1 MNTGSRSS
9 RIANRAIWGR
19 RHGHEVEPAGGAGDQ
34 PLRAELLSLEQLKE
48 HARALAAKHAVDEK
62 PGPDL
67 LLPQLSENESVLL
80 NAYRLVTDEGEG
92 ELRVTPAT
100 EWLRDN
106 FYLIE
111 EQVRAA
117 RGHLPKG
124 YSQELP
130 RLLSG
135 PSAGYP
141 VVYDIALELV
151 SHGDGRVDAGSLSA
165 FVHAYQTIK
174 PLKLG
179 ELWAIPIML
188 RLALINNLRRV
199 AARISADR
207 LGRSQANHWADR
219 MIEVAEKEPTSL
231 ILTLADMA
239 RSDPQ
244 MSSAFVTELARRLQ
258 GQGPAQA
265 MPLTWLEQRLTEM
278 SLTIERLTQ
287 LEGQQQA
294 ENQVSISN
302 SIGSLRFLDA
312 TDWREFVET
321 MSVVEDTLRDDP
333 AGIYGQMDFATRDRY
348 RHVVERTA
356 RRGGLSER
364 EVAQKAVDLAAA
376 AQTQAGAQDRTAHV
390 GYYLIDRGVPLFERA
405 AQVRLSPFE
414 RLRRA
419 AGRMPLLFYLGSIW
433 LIAATVTLGVMV
445 RAVAFGAGGW
455 GLLPLGA
462 LVLLCASSLGVA
474 AVDWL
479 ATLLVRPDTLPRLD
493 FSQGIP
499 SDRRTLVVVP
509 TLLTDPEGVE
519 GLLEALEVRF
529 LANHDSSLHFGLL
542 TDFRD
547 APAEVMPE
555 DEELLR
561 LAREGIEALN
571 RKYQDNRDDAFFLLH
586 RPRRW
591 NPQER
596 VWMGYERKRGKLGD
610 LNALLRGAEDGR
622 FSLIV
627 GERSVLSTVKYVIT
641 LDTDTQLPRDAARLL
656 VGMLSHPLNRPRY
669 DEAKGRICEGYG
681 ILQPRLSATMTNVS
695 RSWFSRLFGSEPGI
709 DPYTRAVS
717 DVYQDVFREGSFIG
731 KGIYDVDAFERAL
744 GGRFPEN
751 LILSHDLLEGC
762 YARAALVTD
771 IQLHESYPTRFSA
784 DMSRRHRWIRGDWQ
798 IARWLLPRAPD
809 ASGRPVRNPIS
820 ALSRWKILDNLRR
833 SLVPG
838 ALVLLL
844 LLGWTIL
851 SPAWFW
857 TCVVAGII
865 LLSPLLTS
873 LVEIARKPADLPP
886 RLHLRTAAAS
896 AARRMAQS
904 ALGLALLLYEAA
916 FSLDAVLK
924 TWWRMLVTRRGLLEW
939 TTSSDARWSDSKRLA
954 EFFRMMWVAPAVA
967 LAATVY
973 LSLERPMALL
983 PAGPL
988 LAAWIASPAVAWW
1001 VSRPVVR
1008 REPSLSSVQTAFL
1021 RKLARKTWRFFETF
1035 VGPEDNWLP
1044 PDSYQE
1050 APVEVIAHRTSPTN
1064 MGISLLANLAAYDFG
1079 YISARRLI
1087 ERTTRALQTMKGME
1101 RIHGHFYNWYDTIT
1115 LRPLAPLYVSTVD
1128 SGNLAS
1134 HLLTLRPGVHEL
1146 ADSPVLPPQAFGGLR
1161 DTLSLLA
1168 DAAQTARSPDTP
1180 GRNGGGLAGTLDEID
1195 RLLEALADP
1204 PTGLRASRSLLD
1216 RLTTAAGRIADGL
1229 GPEPDA
1235 EMEWWAFSFKEQ
1247 CDDGIGDLDHLA
1259 PWAALPPPPD
1269 ALVESDGAGEAA
1281 ASDSLRE
1288 AIRRLDEGPTLRETA
1303 DLGETLVPALDE
1315 ALGAL
1320 TADHTRP
1327 AHEWLA
1333 RLHRA
1338 VSEASGRAADRLEAI
1353 ERLGQL
1359 CYELADMDY
1368 DFLTDQSRHLLVI
1381 GYNIAERR
1389 RDPSYYDLLAS
1400 ESRLASFV
1408 AIAQHYLSQEYWFAL
1423 GRLVTTSGAD
1433 PALLSWGGSMF
1444 EYLMPLIVMP
1454 TYEDTVLDRTYKA
1467 VVRRQIEYGAQ
1478 RGVPW
1483 GISESAYNTTD
1494 AHLNY
1499 QYRAFGVPRL
1509 GFKRGLAED
1518 LVVAPYATAMA
1529 LMVAP
1534 KEACENLERLAE
1546 LGAEGRYGLY
1556 EAIDYTSSRLPRGE
1570 AFALVRSFM
1579 PHHEGMSFLSLAYA
1593 LLGRPMQ
1600 RRFLSEP
1607 IFRATEGLL
1616 QERVPKVAPFYPHAA
1631 ETSGLQQRAGEYQAL
1646 LRIFSNPNS
1655 GSPEV
1660 HLLSNG
1666 SYSIMVTNAGG
1677 GYSRWRDLAVTRW
1690 QEDATRDCY
1699 GTFCYLR
1706 DLTTGEVWSAAYQP
1720 MLKQPKTYDAIF
1732 SQARAEYRRRDGEID
1747 THTEIAVSP
1756 QDDVEIRRIRIT
1768 NRSRT
1773 RRTIEVTSYAEVVM
1787 APPPADATHPA
1798 LSNLFVQTEIVP
1810 SHDAILCSRRPRSP
1824 SESTPWMV
1832 HLMDAG
1838 ATTSIGEAS
1847 FETNRLRFI
1856 GRGRSLA
1863 DPKAMADDAC
1873 LSDSQGPVLDPIV
1886 SVRRKVTVGPDEM
1899 VWVNVVT
1906 GVGETREAAMALAS
1920 KYHDRRLANRVF
1932 DLATT
1937 HRQVVLRQLDAT
1949 ESDAQLYGRLASS
1962 IVYANAGRRA
1972 PANVLARNRR
1982 AQSGLWSFGISGD
1995 LPVVLLRIGDRS
2007 KIELVRQLVQAH
2019 AYWRLTGLVVD
2030 LVIWNEEPSGY
2041 RQELHEEILGLVA
2054 AGTESHVIDRPGG
2067 IFVRHADQ
2075 MSEED
2080 KILQQTVAR
2089 VVIIDSAGTLA
2100 EQIERRRRVERA
2112 VPVLTPAED
2121 VVPEPERAVEVPSRD
2136 LVLSNGLGGFTLDGR
2151 EYVVTLRPGETTPA
2165 PWANVLANPQ
2175 FGAVITESGGTYT
2188 WGENAH
2194 EQRLTPWY
2202 NDPVTDASGEA
2213 FYIRDE
2219 ETGHYW
2225 SPTPLPA
2232 RGATVYTCRHG
2243 FGYTVF
2249 EHAEAGVI
2257 SELAE
2262 YVALDASVKLMAL
2275 TLRNESGHARRL
2287 SATGYVEWVLGEQR
2301 AKSLLHVVTEIDPNS
2316 GAVFARNPYNGDFPG
2331 RVAFFNVDEAT
2342 RTVTCDRTE
2351 FLGRNGLP
2359 GQPATMTRA
2368 RLSGRV
2374 GAGLDPCAA
2383 LQVQVDLADGE
2394 EREIVFVLGVGRD
2407 EEEARDLVRR
2417 FRGPG
2422 PAHAALEAV
2431 EGHWERI
2438 LGAVRVETPEP
2449 TVNILANGWLLY
2461 QAIACRLW
2469 ARTGFYQS
2477 GGAFGFR
2484 DQLQDV
2490 MALLHAQPL
2499 LIREHLLRCAARQ
2512 FREGDVQHWWHP
2524 PTGRGVRTR
2533 CSDDLLWLPLATAR
2547 YVLATGD
2554 TGVLDERVAYIEGRP
2569 LNPDEDSYY
2578 DLPARSEEAGTLYEH
2593 CVRAIE
2599 RGTRLGR
2606 HGLPLIGSGDWNDS
2620 MNLVGQGGEGESVW
2634 LAFFLHHVLAQ
2645 FAEVARLHGDAA
2657 LAERS
2662 ESEAAAL
2669 RHAAEMHAWDGDWY
2683 RRAYF
2688 DSGEPLGS
2696 ASSPECRIDSIPQSW
2711 SVISGAG
2718 DLHRARIAM
2727 ESVDRLLVRRD
2738 QTLIQLLDP
2747 PFDKSDLNPG
2757 YIKGYPPGVRENGG
2771 QYTHAAIW
2779 AVMAFAA
2786 LGDSRRAWELL
2797 SLISPLNHAS
2807 SPEKAA
2813 TYRVEPYIVA
2823 ADVYALPPHTGAGGW
2838 TWYTGAAGWMYRLIV
2853 ESLLGLRL
2861 DVDRLSF
2868 TPCAPPEWQSFTLS
2882 YRYRETTY
2890 AITVRRASA
2899 GDGVRLVVDGIE
2911 QSEGS
2916 IRLVDDRQ
2924 PHTVEVE
2931 IGRADDS
2938 SPATAEPPPASSLPP
2953 R

>member
-1 MNTGSRSS
+1 LNTGSRSFRS
-9 RIANRAIWGR
+9 AIRAIWGR
-19 RHGHEVEPAGGAGDQ
+19 RHGRGVEPAWGGDDQ

-48 HARALAAKHAVDEK
+48 HAKALAAKHVVDEK
-62 PGPDL
+62 RGPDL
-67 LLPQLSENESVLL
+67 LLPQLSENECVLL
-80 NAYRLVTDEGEG
+80 NAYRLITDEGEG
-92 ELRVTPAT
+92 ELRVTPAV
-100 EWLRDN
+100 EWLGDN

-111 EQVRAA
+111 EQIRAA
-117 RGHLPKG
+117 RAHLPKG
-124 YSQELP
+124 YSRELP

-199 AARISADR
+199 AARIAASR
-207 LGRSQANHWADR
+207 LACSQANHWADR
-219 MIEVAEKEPTSL
+219 MIEAAEKAPASL
-231 ILTLADMA
+231 ILTLGDMA
-239 RSDPQ
+239 RSAPQ
-244 MSSAFVTELARRLQ
+244 MSSAFVAELARRLQ

-278 SLTIERLTQ
+278 SLTIERLIQ

-294 ENQVSISN
+294 EDQVSISN
-302 SIGSLRFLDA
+302 SIGSLRVLDA

-321 MSVVEDTLRDDP
+321 TSVVEATLRNDP
-333 AGIYGQMDFATRDRY
+333 AGVYSQMDFATRDRY

-356 RRGGLSER
+356 RRGGLPEQ
-364 EVAQKAVDLAAA
+364 EVAQKAIDLGAA
-376 AQTQAGAQDRTAHV
+376 AQMQAGAQDRTAHV

-405 AQVRLSPFE
+405 AQVRVSPFE
-414 RLRRA
+414 QLRRA
-419 AGRMPLLFYLGSIW
+419 AGRMPLLLYVGSIW
-433 LIAATVTLGVMV
+433 LIAAAVTLGVLLQ
-445 RAVAFGAGGW
+445 AVAFGAGGW

-474 AVDWL
+474 VVNWL
-479 ATLLVRPDTLPRLD
+479 ATLLVKPDTLPRLD
-493 FSQGIP
+493 FSRGIP
-499 SDRRTLVVVP
+499 SDLRTLVVVP
-509 TLLTDPEGVE
+509 TLFTDPEGIE
-519 GLLEALEVRF
+519 DLLEALEIRF
-529 LANHDSSLHFGLL
+529 LANHDPNLHFGLL

-555 DEELLR
+555 DQELLR

-571 RKYQDNRDDAFFLLH
+571 RKYQDSRDDAFFLLH

-596 VWMGYERKRGKLGD
+596 VWMGYERKRGKLSD

-627 GERSVLSTVKYVIT
+627 GERSVLPTVKYVIT

-656 VGMLSHPLNRPRY
+656 VGTLSHPLNRPRY

-695 RSWFSRLFGSEPGI
+695 RSWFGRLFGGEPGI

-717 DVYQDVFREGSFIG
+717 DVYQDVFREGSFTG
-731 KGIYDVDAFERAL
+731 KGIFDVDAFERAL
-744 GGRFPEN
+744 GGRFPDN

-784 DMSRRHRWIRGDWQ
+784 DVSRRHRWTRGDWQ

-896 AARRMAQS
+896 AARGMAQS
-904 ALGLALLLYEAA
+904 ALGLALLLYEAV

-924 TWWRMLVTRRGLLEW
+924 TWWRMLVTRRRLLEW

-1044 PDSYQE
+1044 PDRYRE
-1050 APVEVIAHRTSPTN
+1050 VPVEMIAHRTSPTN
-1064 MGISLLANLAAYDFG
+1064 MGLCLLANLAAYDFG

-1087 ERTTRALQTMKGME
+1087 ERTTRALQTMEGLA
-1101 RIHGHFYNWYDTIT
+1101 RIRGHFYNWYDTIT

-1128 SGNLAS
+1128 SGNLAG
-1134 HLLTLRPGVHEL
+1134 HLLTLRPGLHEL

-1161 DTLSLLA
+1161 DTLGILA
-1168 DAAQTARSPDTP
+1168 DAAQAARSPDTP
-1180 GRNGGGLAGTLDEID
+1180 GRSGGGLAEMVDEIA
-1195 RLLEALADP
+1195 RLLDALASP

-1235 EMEWWAFSFKEQ
+1235 EMEWWALSFEKQ
-1247 CDDGIGDLDHLA
+1247 CHDVLGDLDYLS
-1259 PWAALPPPPD
+1259 PWAALLPPPD
-1269 ALVESDGAGEAA
+1269 ARVESDGPGEAA

-1288 AIRRLDEGPTLRETA
+1288 AIRQLDEGPTLRETA
-1303 DLGETLVPALDE
+1303 DFGETLIPALDD
-1315 ALGAL
+1315 ALAAL
-1320 TADHTRP
+1320 TADRTRP
-1327 AHEWLA
+1327 AREWLA
-1333 RLHRA
+1333 RFRRA
-1338 VSEASGRAADRLEAI
+1338 VSEASGRAADWLEAI
-1353 ERLGQL
+1353 ERLGQI
-1359 CYELADMDY
+1359 CYKLADMDH
-1368 DFLTDQSRHLLVI
+1368 DFLTDQSRNLLVI
-1381 GYNIAERR
+1381 GYKVSEQR
-1389 RDPSYYDLLAS
+1389 RDSTCYDLLAS
-1400 ESRLASFV
+1400 EARLASFV
-1408 AIAQHYLSQEYWFAL
+1408 AIAQRHLSQEHWFAL

-1433 PALLSWGGSMF
+1433 PVLISWGGSMF

-1454 TYEDTVLDRTYKA
+1454 TYDETVLDRTYKA

-1483 GISESAYNTTD
+1483 GMSESGYNTTD
-1494 AHLNY
+1494 ADLNY
-1499 QYRAFGVPRL
+1499 QYRAFGVPGL

-1534 KEACENLERLAE
+1534 KEACANLERLVD

-1556 EAIDYTSSRLPRGE
+1556 EAIDYTPSRLPHGE
-1570 AFALVRSFM
+1570 AFALVRLFM
-1579 PHHEGMSFLSLAYA
+1579 PHHEGMTFLSLAYA

-1600 RRFLSEP
+1600 RRFLSERL
-1607 IFRATEGLL
+1607 FQATEALL
-1616 QERVPKVAPFYPHAA
+1616 QERVPKVAPFYPNAA

-1646 LRIFSNPNS
+1646 LRVFSNPNS
-1655 GSPEV
+1655 ASPEV

-1666 SYSIMVTNAGG
+1666 SYNIMVTNAGG

-1706 DLTTGEVWSAAYQP
+1706 DLTSDEVWSTAYQP
-1720 MLKQPKTYDAIF
+1720 TLKQPKTYDAIF

-1747 THTEIAVSP
+1747 THTEIVVSP
-1756 QDDVEIRRIRIT
+1756 EDDVEIRRIRIT
-1768 NRSRT
+1768 NRSGT

-1798 LSNLFVQTEIVP
+1798 FSNLFVQTEIVP
-1810 SHDAILCSRRPRSP
+1810 SHHAILCSRRPRSP
-1824 SESTPWMV
+1824 SEPTPWMV

-1847 FETNRLRFI
+1847 FETDRSRFI

-1863 DPKAMADDAC
+1863 DPKAMADDAG

-1886 SVRRKVTVGPDEM
+1886 SVRRQVTVGPDETI
-1899 VWVNVVT
+1899 WVNVVT

-1937 HRQVVLRQLDAT
+1937 HRQVVLRQLNAT

-1982 AQSGLWSFGISGD
+1982 AQSGLWGFGISGD
-1995 LPVVLLRIGDRS
+1995 LPIVLLRIGDRS

-2019 AYWRLTGLVVD
+2019 AYWRLTGLAVD

-2041 RQELHEEILGLVA
+2041 RQELHEEIMGLVA

-2080 KILQQTVAR
+2080 RILQQTVAR

-2100 EQIERRRRVERA
+2100 EQIERRRVEQA
-2112 VPVLTPAED
+2112 VPALTPAED
-2121 VVPEPERAVEVPSRD
+2121 VVPERERAVELPRRD

-2175 FGAVITESGGTYT
+2175 FGAVITESGGGYT
-2188 WGENAH
+2188 WGEDAH
-2194 EQRLTPWY
+2194 ELRLTPWY
-2202 NDPVTDASGEA
+2202 SDPVTDASGEA

-2219 ETGHYW
+2219 ETGRYW
-2225 SPTPLPA
+2225 SPTPLPS
-2232 RGATVYTCRHG
+2232 RGATTYTCRHG

-2275 TLRNESGHARRL
+2275 TLRNESGRPRRL

-2301 AKSLLHVVTEIDPNS
+2301 AKSLLHVVTEIDPKS
-2316 GAVFARNPYNGDFPG
+2316 GAVFARNPYNGDLPG
-2331 RVAFFNVDEAT
+2331 RVAFLDVDEAI
-2342 RTVTCDRTE
+2342 RTVTCDRSE

-2359 GQPATMTRA
+2359 GQPAAMTRA

-2422 PAHAALEAV
+2422 PAHATLDAV
-2431 EGHWERI
+2431 KGHWERL
-2438 LGAVRVETPEP
+2438 LGAVRIETPEP
-2449 TVNILANGWLLY
+2449 AVNILANGWLLY

-2547 YVLATGD
+2547 YVLGTGD
-2554 TGVLDERVAYIEGRP
+2554 TGVLDEHVAYIEGRP
-2569 LNPDEDSYY
+2569 LNPGEDSYY
-2578 DLPARSEEAGTLYEH
+2578 DLPAWSEEAGTLYEH

-2606 HGLPLIGSGDWNDS
+2606 HGLPLIGSGDWNDA
-2620 MNLVGQGGEGESVW
+2620 MNMVGLGGEGESVW
-2634 LAFFLHHVLAQ
+2634 LAFFLHHVLTQ

-2662 ESEAAAL
+2662 ELEAAAL

-2696 ASSPECRIDSIPQSW
+2696 ADSPECRIDSIPQSW

-2718 DLHRARIAM
+2718 DPRRSRIAM
-2727 ESVDRLLVRRD
+2727 ESVDRLLVRRE
-2738 QTLIQLLDP
+2738 QALIQLLDP
-2747 PFDKSDLNPG
+2747 PFDRSDLNPG

-2786 LGDSRRAWELL
+2786 LGDGRRAWELL
-2797 SLISPLNHAS
+2797 SLISPLNHTS
-2807 SPEKAA
+2807 SAEKAA
-2813 TYRVEPYIVA
+2813 TYRVEPYVVA

-2861 DVDRLSF
+2861 EVDRLSF
-2868 TPCAPPEWQSFTLS
+2868 TPCLPPDWQSFTLS

-2890 AITVRRASA
+2890 AITVRRAGA
-2899 GDGVRLVVDGIE
+2899 GDGVRIVVDGVE
-2911 QSEGS
+2911 QDEGS
-2916 IRLVDDRQ
+2916 IRLVDDRE
-2924 PHTVEVE
+2924 PHTAEVE
-2931 IGRADDS
+2931 IGWADEN
-2938 SPATAEPPPASSLPP
+2938 SPAIAEPPPPSNLPP

>member
-1 MNTGSRSS
+1 LNTGKRSFRS
-9 RIANRAIWGR
+9 AIRAIWDRR
-19 RHGHEVEPAGGAGDQ
+19 RHGVESAGGDDEQ
-34 PLRAELLSLEQLKE
+34 PLRDELLSLEQLRE
-48 HARALAAKHAVDEK
+48 HAKELAVRHVVAEK

-67 LLPQLSENESVLL
+67 LLPQLSENECVLL
-80 NAYRLVTDEGEG
+80 NAYHLITDEGEG
-92 ELRVTPAT
+92 ELRVTPAA

-111 EQVRAA
+111 EQIRAA

-130 RLLSG
+130 QLHSG
-135 PSAGYP
+135 RWAGHP
-141 VVYDIALELV
+141 VVYAIALELV

-165 FVHAYQTIK
+165 FVHAYQTVK

-199 AARISADR
+199 AARIAADR
-207 LGRSQANHWADR
+207 LAHSQANHWADR

-239 RSDPQ
+239 RSRPQ
-244 MSSAFVTELARRLQ
+244 MSSAFVAELARRLQ

-278 SLTIERLTQ
+278 SLTIERLIQ

-294 ENQVSISN
+294 EGQVSISN

-321 MSVVEDTLRDDP
+321 MSVVEDTFRDDP
-333 AGIYGQMDFATRDRY
+333 AGIYSQMDFATRDRY

-376 AQTQAGAQDRTAHV
+376 AQTEAGAQDRTAHV

-405 AQVRLSPFE
+405 AQVRPSPFE

-419 AGRMPLLFYLGSIW
+419 AGRIPLLLYLGSIW
-433 LIAATVTLGVMV
+433 LIAATVTLGVLV
-445 RAVAFGAGGW
+445 QAVASGAGGW

-474 AVDWL
+474 VVNWL
-479 ATLLVRPDTLPRLD
+479 ATLLVKPDTLPRLD
-493 FSQGIP
+493 FSRGIP
-499 SDRRTLVVVP
+499 DDLRTLVVVP
-509 TLLTDPEGVE
+509 TLLTDPEGIE
-519 GLLEALEVRF
+519 DLLEALEVRF
-529 LANHDSSLHFGLL
+529 LANHDSNLHFGLL

-547 APAEVMPE
+547 APAQAMPE
-555 DEELLR
+555 DEDLLR
-561 LAREGIEALN
+561 LAREGIETLN
-571 RKYQDNRDDAFFLLH
+571 HKYQEDRDDAFFLFH

-596 VWMGYERKRGKLGD
+596 VWMGYERKRGKLSD

-627 GERSVLSTVKYVIT
+627 GERSALPTVKYVIT

-656 VGMLSHPLNRPRY
+656 VGTLSHPLNRPRY
-669 DEAKGRICEGYG
+669 DEAKGHICEGYG
-681 ILQPRLSATMTNVS
+681 ILQPRLSATMANVS
-695 RSWFSRLFGSEPGI
+695 RSWFGRLFGSEPGI

-717 DVYQDVFREGSFIG
+717 DVYQDVFREGSFTG
-731 KGIYDVDAFERAL
+731 KGIFDVDAFERAL

-771 IQLHESYPTRFSA
+771 VQLHEGYPTRFSA
-784 DMSRRHRWIRGDWQ
+784 DVSRRHRWIRGDWQ

-809 ASGRPVRNPIS
+809 ASGRPARNPIS
-820 ALSRWKILDNLRR
+820 ALSRWKIFDNLRR

-851 SPAWFW
+851 NPAWFW
-857 TCVVAGII
+857 TCVVAGI
-865 LLSPLLTS
+865 LLFSPLLTS
-873 LVEIARKPADLPP
+873 LVEIAVKPADLPF

-896 AARRMAQS
+896 GARRMAQS
-904 ALGLALLLYEAA
+904 AFGLALLLYEAA
-916 FSLDAVLK
+916 FSLDAVLR
-924 TWWRMLVTRRGLLEW
+924 TWWRMLITRRQLLEW
-939 TTSSDARWSDSKRLA
+939 RTSSEARRSASTRLA
-954 EFFRMMWVAPAVA
+954 EFFRMMWVAPTVA
-967 LAATVY
+967 LATTVY
-973 LSLERPMALL
+973 LSLERPTALL

-1008 REPSLSSVQTAFL
+1008 REPSLSPVQTAFL

-1050 APVEVIAHRTSPTN
+1050 APVEVTAHRTSPTN
-1064 MGISLLANLAAYDFG
+1064 MGFSLLANLAAYDFG
-1079 YISARRLI
+1079 YISANRLI
-1087 ERTTRALQTMKGME
+1087 ERTTRALQTMEGME
-1101 RIHGHFYNWYDTIT
+1101 RIRGHFYNWYDTMT
-1115 LRPLAPLYVSTVD
+1115 LRPLVPLYVSTVD
-1128 SGNLAS
+1128 SGNLAG
-1134 HLLTLRPGVHEL
+1134 HLLTLRPGLHEL
-1146 ADSPVLPPQAFGGLR
+1146 ADSPALPPQAFDGLR
-1161 DTLSLLA
+1161 DTLGLLA
-1168 DAAQTARSPDTP
+1168 DAAQATRSPDTP
-1180 GRNGGGLAGTLDEID
+1180 SRNGGLAGMLDEID
-1195 RLLEALADP
+1195 RLLDALASP
-1204 PTGLRASRSLLD
+1204 PAGLRACRSFLD
-1216 RLTTAAGRIADGL
+1216 QVTTAAGRIADGL
-1229 GPEPDA
+1229 GFEPDA
-1235 EMEWWAFSFKEQ
+1235 EMEWWALHFKKQ
-1247 CDDGIGDLDHLA
+1247 CDDALGDLDDLA
-1259 PWAALPPPPD
+1259 PWAALPPLPD
-1269 ALVESDGAGEAA
+1269 VLVGSDGAGEAA
-1281 ASDSLRE
+1281 VSGSLRD

-1303 DLGETLVPALDE
+1303 DFGETLVPALDG
-1315 ALGAL
+1315 ALDGALDAL
-1320 TADHTRP
+1320 TADRTRP
-1327 AHEWLA
+1327 VREWLA
-1333 RLHRA
+1333 GLRRA
-1338 VSEASGRAADRLEAI
+1338 VSEASGRAADRLETI
-1353 ERLGQL
+1353 ERLGQI
-1359 CYELADMDY
+1359 CHKLADMDY
-1368 DFLTDQSRHLLVI
+1368 DFLMDQSRNLLAI
-1381 GYNIAERR
+1381 GYNVAERR

-1400 ESRLASFV
+1400 EARLASFV
-1408 AIAQHYLSQEYWFAL
+1408 AIAQRHLPQEHWFAL
-1423 GRLVTTSGAD
+1423 GRLVTTSGSD

-1454 TYEDTVLDRTYKA
+1454 TYDETVLDRTYKA

-1483 GISESAYNTTD
+1483 GISESGYNTTD
-1494 AHLNY
+1494 SHLNY
-1499 QYRAFGVPRL
+1499 QYRAFGVPGL
-1509 GFKRGLAED
+1509 GFRRGLAED

-1529 LMVAP
+1529 LMVARN
-1534 KEACENLERLAE
+1534 EACANLERLVH
-1546 LGAEGRYGLY
+1546 LGAAGRYGLY
-1556 EAIDYTSSRLPRGE
+1556 EAIDYTPSRLPHSGE
-1570 AFALVRSFM
+1570 ALALVRSFM

-1593 LLGRPMQ
+1593 LLGQPMQ

-1607 IFRATEGLL
+1607 LFQATEMLL
-1616 QERVPKVAPFYPHAA
+1616 QERVPKVAPFYPNAA
-1631 ETSGLQQRAGEYQAL
+1631 ETAGLQQRTSEYQAL
-1646 LRIFSNPNS
+1646 LRVFSNPNS
-1655 GSPEV
+1655 ASPEV

-1666 SYSIMVTNAGG
+1666 SYNVMVTNAGG

-1706 DLTTGEVWSAAYQP
+1706 DLTSGEVWSTAYQP
-1720 MLKQPKTYDAIF
+1720 TLKQPMSYDAIF
-1732 SQARAEYRRRDGEID
+1732 SQARAEYRRHDGEID
-1747 THTEIAVSP
+1747 THTEITVSP
-1756 QDDVEIRRIRIT
+1756 EDDVEIRRIRIT
-1768 NRSRT
+1768 NRSRA
-1773 RRTIEVTSYAEVVM
+1773 RRTMEVTSYAEVVM

-1798 LSNLFVQTEIVP
+1798 FSNLFVQTEIVP

-1824 SESTPWMV
+1824 SEPTPWMV
-1832 HLMDAG
+1832 HLMDVG
-1838 ATTSIGEAS
+1838 ALTSIGEAS
-1847 FETNRLRFI
+1847 FETDRLRFI

-1863 DPKAMADDAC
+1863 DPEAMANAGR
-1873 LSDSQGPVLDPIV
+1873 LSGSQGPVLDPIV
-1886 SVRRKVTVGPDEM
+1886 SVRRQVTVGPDET

-1906 GVGETREAAMALAS
+1906 GVGETREAAMALAG

-1932 DLATT
+1932 DLAMT
-1937 HRQVVLRQLDAT
+1937 HRQVVLRQLNAT

-1962 IVYANAGRRA
+1962 IVYANPSRRA
-1972 PANVLARNRR
+1972 SVNVLVRNRR
-1982 AQSGLWSFGISGD
+1982 AQSGLWGFGISGD
-1995 LPVVLLRIGDRS
+1995 LPILLLRIGDRT
-2007 KIELVRQLVQAH
+2007 KIELARQLVQAH
-2019 AYWRLTGLVVD
+2019 AYWRLTGLAVD

-2041 RQELHEEILGLVA
+2041 RQELQDEIMGLVA
-2054 AGTESHVIDRPGG
+2054 AGTEAHVIDRPGG
-2067 IFVRHADQ
+2067 VFVRHADQ

-2080 KILQQTVAR
+2080 RILQQTVAR

-2100 EQIERRRRVERA
+2100 EQIERRRRVEQA
-2112 VPVLTPAED
+2112 VPALTPAEE
-2121 VVPEPERAVEVPSRD
+2121 VVPEPERAVELPHRD
-2136 LVLSNGLGGFTLDGR
+2136 LLFSNGLGGFTLDGR

-2175 FGAVITESGGTYT
+2175 FGAVITESGGGYT

-2194 EQRLTPWY
+2194 ELRLTPWY

-2219 ETGHYW
+2219 ETGRYW

-2232 RGATVYTCRHG
+2232 RGTTAYTCRHG

-2262 YVALDASVKLMAL
+2262 YVALDASAKLMAL
-2275 TLRNESGHARRL
+2275 TLRNESGRARRL

-2301 AKSLLHVVTEIDPNS
+2301 AKSLLHVVTEIDPKS

-2331 RVAFFNVDEAT
+2331 RVAFFDVDEAT

-2351 FLGRNGLP
+2351 FLGRNSLP
-2359 GQPATMTRA
+2359 GQPAAMTGTRP
-2368 RLSGRV
+2368 SGHV

-2394 EREIVFVLGVGRD
+2394 EREIVFVLGVGRE
-2407 EEEARDLVRR
+2407 EEEARELVRR

-2422 PAHAALEAV
+2422 PAHAALEEV
-2431 EGHWERI
+2431 KGHWESL

-2449 TVNILANGWLLY
+2449 AVNILVNGWLLY

-2490 MALLHAQPL
+2490 MASLHAQPL

-2569 LNPDEDSYY
+2569 LNPGEDSYY
-2578 DLPARSEEAGTLYEH
+2578 DLPARSEETGTLYEH

-2606 HGLPLIGSGDWNDS
+2606 HGLPLIGSGDWNDG
-2620 MNLVGQGGEGESVW
+2620 MNVVGLGGEGESVW
-2634 LAFFLHHVLAQ
+2634 VAFFLHHVLTQ
-2645 FAEVARLHGDAA
+2645 FGEVARLHGDAA
-2657 LAERS
+2657 FAEKS

-2669 RHAAEMHAWDGDWY
+2669 RHAAETHAWDGDWY
-2683 RRAYF
+2683 LRAYF
-2688 DSGEPLGS
+2688 DGGEPLGS

-2718 DLHRARIAM
+2718 DPSRTRIAM

-2738 QTLIQLLDP
+2738 QALIQLLDP

-2786 LGDSRRAWELL
+2786 LGDSHRAWELL

-2807 SPEKAA
+2807 SAEKAA
-2813 TYRVEPYIVA
+2813 TYRVEPYVVA

-2861 DVDRLSF
+2861 EVDRLSF
-2868 TPCAPPEWQSFTLS
+2868 TPCLPPDWQSFTLS
-2882 YRYRETTY
+2882 YRYRQTTY

-2899 GDGVRLVVDGIE
+2899 GDGVRVVVDGIE
-2911 QSEGS
+2911 QDEGS

-2924 PHTVEVE
+2924 PHTAEVE
-2931 IGRADDS
+2931 IGGTDDS
-2938 SPATAEPPPASSLPP
+2938 SPAIAEP

>member
-1 MNTGSRSS
+1 MNNGRRSLRS
-9 RIANRAIWGR
+9 AIRAIWGL
-19 RHGHEVEPAGGAGDQ
+19 RHRHRVEPAPGGGDQ
-34 PLRAELLSLEQLKE
+34 PLRAELLSLEQLKG
-48 HARALAAKHAVDEK
+48 HAKELAARHSIEEK
-62 PGPDL
+62 RRPDL
-67 LLPQLSENESVLL
+67 LLPQLNENERVLL
-80 NAYRLVTDEGEG
+80 NAYRLITDEGEDQV
-92 ELRVTPAT
+92 RVTPAA

-106 FYLIE
+106 FYLVE
-111 EQVRAA
+111 EQIRAA

-130 RLLSG
+130 RLAG
-135 PSAGYP
+135 GTSAGHP
-141 VVYDIALELV
+141 VVYAIALELV
-151 SHGDGRVDAGSLSA
+151 SHGDGRVDAGSLNA
-165 FVHAYQTIK
+165 FVSAYQAVR

-199 AARISADR
+199 AARIAADR
-207 LGRSQANHWADR
+207 LARNQANHWADR
-219 MIEVAEKEPTSL
+219 MIEVAGTEPTSL

-239 RSDPQ
+239 RSRPP
-244 MSSAFVTELARRLQ
+244 MSSAFVAELARRLQ

-278 SLTIERLTQ
+278 SLTIERLIQ

-294 ENQVSISN
+294 EGQVSISN

-321 MSVVEDTLRDDP
+321 MSVVEDTLRGDP
-333 AGIYGQMDFATRDRY
+333 AGVYGQMDFATRDRY
-348 RHVVERTA
+348 RHVVERAA

-364 EVAQKAVDLAAA
+364 EVAQKAVDLATATS
-376 AQTQAGAQDRTAHV
+376 TQAGSQDRTAHV
-390 GYYLIDRGVPLFERA
+390 GYYLIDRGIPLFERA

-414 RLRRA
+414 RLHRA
-419 AGRMPLLFYLGSIW
+419 AGRIPLILYLGSIW
-433 LIAATVTLGVMV
+433 LIAATVTF
-445 RAVAFGAGGW
+445 AVLVQAIAFGTRSW

-462 LVLLCASSLGVA
+462 LVLICASSLGVA
-474 AVDWL
+474 VVNRL
-479 ATLLVRPDTLPRLD
+479 ATRLVEPDKLPRLD
-493 FSQGIP
+493 FSEGIP
-499 SDRRTLVVVP
+499 SHLRALIVVP
-509 TLLTDPEGVE
+509 TFLPELEEIEDLLG
-519 GLLEALEVRF
+519 ALEVRF
-529 LANHDSSLHFGLL
+529 LANHDDNLYFGLL

-561 LAREGIEALN
+561 LAREAIEALN
-571 RKYQDNRDDAFFLLH
+571 RKYQDDRDDAFFLFH

-596 VWMGYERKRGKLGD
+596 VWMGHERKRGKLSD

-627 GERSVLSTVKYVIT
+627 GERSVLPTVKYVIT
-641 LDTDTQLPRDAARLL
+641 LDADTELPRDAARIL
-656 VGMLSHPLNRPRY
+656 VGTLSHPLNRPRY
-669 DEAKGRICEGYG
+669 NEAKGRICEGYG
-681 ILQPRLSATMTNVS
+681 ILQPRLSAAMVNVNRS
-695 RSWFSRLFGSEPGI
+695 RFARLFGGEPGI

-717 DVYQDVFREGSFIG
+717 DVYQDVFREGSFTG
-731 KGIYDVDAFERAL
+731 KGIYDVDAFERVL

-762 YARAALVTD
+762 YARSALVTD
-771 IQLHESYPTRFSA
+771 VQLQESYPTRFST
-784 DMSRRHRWIRGDWQ
+784 DVTRRHRWIRGDWQ
-798 IARWLLPRAPD
+798 IARWLLPFAPD
-809 ASGRPVRNPIS
+809 ASGRSVPNPLS
-820 ALSRWKILDNLRR
+820 ALSRWKIFDNLRR
-833 SLVPG
+833 SLLPA

-844 LLGWTIL
+844 LLGWTTL
-851 SPAWFW
+851 RPAWFW
-857 TCVVAGII
+857 TCIVAGIV
-865 LLSPLLTS
+865 LVGPLLAFLGDVAT
-873 LVEIARKPADLPP
+873 RPTGLPI
-886 RLHLRTAAAS
+886 RLHLRAVAAS
-896 AARRMAQS
+896 GARRMAQS
-904 ALGLALLLYEAA
+904 AFGLVVLPYEAV
-916 FSLDAVLK
+916 FSLDAVFK
-924 TWWRMLVTRRGLLEW
+924 TWWRMLITRRGLLEW
-939 TTSSDARWSDSKRLA
+939 TTSSDARRSASKRLV
-954 EFFRMMWVAPAVA
+954 EFFRVMWTAPAMAVA
-967 LAATVY
+967 VTGY
-973 LSLERPMALL
+973 LSAQRPIALL

-988 LAAWIASPAVAWW
+988 LAIWVSSPVIAWW
-1001 VSRPVVR
+1001 LSRPIER
-1008 REPSLSSVQTAFL
+1008 REPRLSLEQTNFL
-1021 RKLARKTWRFFETF
+1021 RKLARETWRFFETF

-1050 APVEVIAHRTSPTN
+1050 APIEAIAHRTSPTN
-1064 MGISLLANLAAYDFG
+1064 MGLSLLANMAAYDFG
-1079 YISARRLI
+1079 YISGRRVI
-1087 ERTTRALQTMKGME
+1087 ERTTCALQTMEGME
-1101 RIHGHFYNWYDTIT
+1101 RIRGHFYNWYDTTT

-1128 SGNLAS
+1128 SGNLAG
-1134 HLLTLRPGVHEL
+1134 HLLTLRPGLQEL
-1146 ADSPVLPPQAFGGLR
+1146 ADSRALPPQVFSGLR
-1161 DTLSLLA
+1161 DTLRLLVGA
-1168 DAAQTARSPDTP
+1168 VQAARSPETP
-1180 GRNGGGLAGTLDEID
+1180 DRKIGLREMLDEIED
-1195 RLLEALADP
+1195 LLDALASP
-1204 PTGLRASRSLLD
+1204 PAGLRACRSLLD
-1216 RLTTAAGRIADGL
+1216 RLMTAAGRIADDL

-1235 EMEWWAFSFKEQ
+1235 EADWWARSFKDQ
-1247 CDDGIGDLDHLA
+1247 CEDWLGDLDNLA
-1259 PWAALPPPPD
+1259 PWASLPAPPD
-1269 ALVESDGAGEAA
+1269 TLVDGDGTRETTAPEALLDV
-1281 ASDSLRE
+1281 
-1288 AIRRLDEGPTLRETA
+1288 IRRLDGNLTLRETA
-1303 DLGETLVPALDE
+1303 DFSEALIPALD
-1315 ALGAL
+1315 AKLTTL
-1320 TADHTRP
+1320 TADGSRP
-1327 AHEWLA
+1327 AREWLVHL
-1333 RLHRA
+1333 RSA
-1338 VSEASGRAADRLEAI
+1338 VSEASIRATDRLEAI
-1353 ERLGQL
+1353 ERLGGL
-1359 CYELADMDY
+1359 CYRLADADW
-1368 DFLTDQSRHLLVI
+1368 DLLTDHSRNLFAI
-1381 GYNIAERR
+1381 GYNVAERR

-1400 ESRLASFV
+1400 EARLASFV
-1408 AIAQHYLSQEYWFAL
+1408 SIAQRHMSQEHWFAL
-1423 GRLVTTSGAD
+1423 GRLMTTSGAD

-1454 TYEDTVLDRTYKA
+1454 TYRGTLLDGTYKA

-1483 GISESAYNTTD
+1483 GISESGYNTTD

-1499 QYRAFGVPRL
+1499 QYRAFGVPGL

-1529 LMVAP
+1529 LMIAP
-1534 KEACENLERLAE
+1534 KEACANLERLAD
-1546 LGAEGRYGLY
+1546 LGAGGRYGLY

-1593 LLGRPMQ
+1593 LLGQPMQ

-1607 IFRATEGLL
+1607 IFQATEGLL
-1616 QERVPKVAPFYPHAA
+1616 QERAPKVAPFYPNAA
-1631 ETSGLQQRAGEYQAL
+1631 ETSGLRQRAGEYQAL
-1646 LRIFSNPNS
+1646 LRVFSNPNS
-1655 GSPEV
+1655 ALPEV

-1666 SYSIMVTNAGG
+1666 SYNVMVTNAGG

-1690 QEDATRDCY
+1690 QEDATRDCH

-1706 DLTTGEVWSAAYQP
+1706 DLTSGAIWSAAYQP
-1720 MLKQPKTYDAIF
+1720 TLRPPKAYDAIF
-1732 SQARAEYRRRDGEID
+1732 SQARAEYRRRDGDID

-1756 QDDVEIRRIRIT
+1756 EDDVEIRRIRIT
-1768 NRSRT
+1768 NRSGA

-1787 APPPADATHPA
+1787 APPAADAAHPA
-1798 LSNLFVQTEIVP
+1798 FSNLFVQTEIVP

-1824 SESTPWMV
+1824 GEPTPWMV
-1832 HLMDAG
+1832 HLMDTRA
-1838 ATTSIGEAS
+1838 ASSVGETS
-1847 FETNRLRFI
+1847 FETDRQHFI

-1863 DPKAMADDAC
+1863 DPEAMADASR
-1873 LSDSQGPVLDPIV
+1873 LSGSQGAVLDPIV
-1886 SVRRKVTVGPDEM
+1886 SVRRQIAVGPDET

-1906 GVGETREAAMALAS
+1906 GVGETRQGAMALAG

-1932 DLATT
+1932 DLAMT
-1937 HRQVVLRQLDAT
+1937 HRQVVLRQLNAT

-1982 AQSGLWSFGISGD
+1982 PQSGLWGFGISGD
-1995 LPVVLLRIGDRS
+1995 LPIVLLRVGDRT

-2019 AYWRLTGLVVD
+2019 AYWRLTGLPVD

-2041 RQELHEEILGLVA
+2041 RQELHEEIMGIVS

-2067 IFVRHADQ
+2067 IFVRHVDQ

-2080 KILQQTVAR
+2080 RILQQTVAR
-2089 VVIIDSAGTLA
+2089 IVIVDSAGTLA
-2100 EQIERRRRVERA
+2100 EQIERRRRVGQA
-2112 VPVLTPAED
+2112 VPALTPADD
-2121 VVPEPERAVEVPSRD
+2121 VVPERESVAELPSRD
-2136 LVLSNGLGGFTLDGR
+2136 LLFSNGLGGFAPDGR
-2151 EYVVTLRPGETTPA
+2151 EYVVTLRPGEVTPA

-2175 FGAVITESGGTYT
+2175 FGAVITESGGGYT
-2188 WGENAH
+2188 WGGNAH
-2194 EQRLTPWY
+2194 EMRLTPWY

-2219 ETGHYW
+2219 ESGRYW

-2232 RGATVYTCRHG
+2232 RGATAYTCRHG

-2249 EHAEAGVI
+2249 EHAEDGVV

-2275 TLRNESGHARRL
+2275 TLRNESGRARRL
-2287 SATGYVEWVLGEQR
+2287 SVTGYAEWVLGEQR
-2301 AKSLLHVVTEIDPNS
+2301 AKSLLHVVTEIDPTS
-2316 GAVFARNPYNGDFPG
+2316 GAVFARNPFNGDFPG
-2331 RVAFFNVDEAT
+2331 RVAFFDVDEPHC
-2342 RTVTCDRTE
+2342 TVTCDRAE
-2351 FLGRNGLP
+2351 FVGRNGLP
-2359 GQPATMTRA
+2359 GRPLAMRRV
-2368 RLSGRV
+2368 RLSGQV

-2383 LQVQVDLADGE
+2383 LQVQIDLADGE

-2407 EEEARDLVRR
+2407 EAMARDLVQR

-2431 EGHWERI
+2431 KVHWERV

-2461 QAIACRLW
+2461 QTIACRLW

-2499 LIREHLLRCAARQ
+2499 LAREHLLRCAARQ

-2533 CSDDLLWLPLATAR
+2533 CSDDLLWLPLATAC
-2547 YVLATGD
+2547 YILATGD
-2554 TGVLDERVAYIEGRP
+2554 TGVLDERVAYIEGRL
-2569 LNPDEDSYY
+2569 LNPGEDSYY
-2578 DLPARSEEAGTLYEH
+2578 DLPVWSEETGTLYEH

-2606 HGLPLIGSGDWNDS
+2606 HGLPLIGSGDWNDG
-2620 MNLVGQGGEGESVW
+2620 MNTVGLGGEGESVW
-2634 LAFFLHHVLAQ
+2634 LAFFLHHVLTQ
-2645 FAEVARLHGDAA
+2645 FAAVARLHGDDAV
-2657 LAERS
+2657 AERS

-2669 RHAAEMHAWDGDWY
+2669 RQAAEMHAWDGDWY
-2683 RRAYF
+2683 LRAYF
-2688 DSGEPLGS
+2688 DGGEPLGS
-2696 ASSPECRIDSIPQSW
+2696 AGSPECRIDSIPQSW

-2718 DLHRARIAM
+2718 EPQRARVAM

-2738 QTLIQLLDP
+2738 HALIQLLDP
-2747 PFDKSDLNPG
+2747 PFDKSDLSPG

-2779 AVMAFAA
+2779 AIMAFAA
-2786 LGDSRRAWELL
+2786 LGDGRRAWELL

-2807 SPEKAA
+2807 TAEKAA

-2823 ADVYALPPHTGAGGW
+2823 ADVHALPPRTGEGGW

-2853 ESLLGLRL
+2853 ESLLGLHL
-2861 DVDRLSF
+2861 EVDRLSF
-2868 TPCAPPEWQSFTLS
+2868 TPCLPADWQSFSLS

-2890 AITVRRASA
+2890 AITVRQGGAPY
-2899 GDGVRLVVDGIE
+2899 GVRVVVDGVE
-2911 QSEGS
+2911 QHEAS

-2924 PHTVEVE
+2924 PHTAEVE
-2931 IGRADDS
+2931 IGGAGDGG
-2938 SPATAEPPPASSLPP
+2938 AAIMEPPSASQA
-2953 R
+2953 

>member
-1 MNTGSRSS
+1 LNTGSRSFLS
-9 RIANRAIWGR
+9 AIRAVWGR
-19 RHGHEVEPAGGAGDQ
+19 LRGHGVEPASGGDDQ

-48 HARALAAKHAVDEK
+48 HAKELAARHAVEEK

-67 LLPQLSENESVLL
+67 LLPQLSENECVLL
-80 NAYRLVTDEGEG
+80 NAYRLVTDEGVG
-92 ELRVTPAT
+92 ELRVTPAA

-111 EQVRAA
+111 EQIRAA

-130 RLLSG
+130 QLLSG
-135 PSAGYP
+135 RWAGYP
-141 VVYDIALELV
+141 VVYAIALELV

-165 FVHAYQTIK
+165 FVRAYQTVK
-174 PLKLG
+174 PLRLG

-199 AARISADR
+199 AARIAADR
-207 LGRSQANHWADR
+207 IARSQANHWADR
-219 MIEVAEKEPTSL
+219 MIEVAGKEPTSL
-231 ILTLADMA
+231 VLTLADMA
-239 RSDPQ
+239 RSRPQ
-244 MSSAFVTELARRLQ
+244 MSSAFVAELARRLQ

-265 MPLTWLEQRLTEM
+265 MPVTWVEQRLAEM
-278 SLTIERLTQ
+278 SLTIERLIQ

-294 ENQVSISN
+294 EDQVSISN

-321 MSVVEDTLRDDP
+321 MSIVEDTLRDDP
-333 AGIYGQMDFATRDRY
+333 AGTYSRMDFATRDRY
-348 RHVVERTA
+348 RHVIERAA

-376 AQTQAGAQDRTAHV
+376 AQTEAGRQDRTAHV

-405 AQVRLSPFE
+405 AQVRLSLFE

-419 AGRMPLLFYLGSIW
+419 AGRLPLLLYLGSIW
-433 LIAATVTLGVMV
+433 LIAATVTLGVLV
-445 RAVAFGAGGW
+445 QAAAFGTRGW

-462 LVLLCASSLGVA
+462 VVLLCASSLGVA
-474 AVDWL
+474 VVNWL
-479 ATLLVRPDTLPRLD
+479 ATLLVKPNTLPRLD

-499 SDRRTLVVVP
+499 SDLRTLVVVP
-509 TLLTDPEGVE
+509 TLLTDPEGIE
-519 GLLEALEVRF
+519 HLLEALEIRF
-529 LANHDSSLHFGLL
+529 LANHDSNLHFGLL

-571 RKYQDNRDDAFFLLH
+571 HEYQGDRDDAFFLLH

-591 NPQER
+591 NAQER
-596 VWMGYERKRGKLGD
+596 VWMGHERKRGKLSD

-622 FSLIV
+622 FSLVV
-627 GERSVLSTVKYVIT
+627 GKRSVLPTVKYVIT

-656 VGMLSHPLNRPRY
+656 VGTLSHPLNRPRY

-681 ILQPRLSATMTNVS
+681 ILQPRLSATMANVS
-695 RSWFSRLFGSEPGI
+695 RSWFGRLFGGEPGI

-717 DVYQDVFREGSFIG
+717 DIYQDVFREGSFTG
-731 KGIYDVDAFERAL
+731 KGIFDVDAFERAL
-744 GGRFPEN
+744 EGRFPEN

-771 IQLHESYPTRFSA
+771 VQLHEDYPTRFSA
-784 DMSRRHRWIRGDWQ
+784 DVSRRHRWIRGDWQ

-809 ASGRPVRNPIS
+809 ASDRPARNPIS

-833 SLVPG
+833 SLLPG

-857 TCVVAGII
+857 TGVVVGI
-865 LLSPLLTS
+865 LLFSPLLTS
-873 LVEIARKPADLPP
+873 LVEIAAKPADLPL
-886 RLHLRTAAAS
+886 RLHLRTATAS
-896 AARRMAQS
+896 GTKRMAQS
-904 ALGLALLLYEAA
+904 AFGLALLLYEAA

-924 TWWRMLVTRRGLLEW
+924 TWWRMLVTRRRLLEW
-939 TTSSDARWSDSKRLA
+939 TTSSDARRSDSKRLA
-954 EFFRMMWVAPAVA
+954 ELFRMMWVAPSVA
-967 LAATVY
+967 LAVTVY
-973 LSLERPMALL
+973 LSVERPMALL
-983 PAGPL
+983 PAAPL
-988 LAAWIASPAVAWW
+988 LAAWIASPAIAWW
-1001 VSRPVVR
+1001 VSRPLVR
-1008 REPSLSSVQTAFL
+1008 REPSLSPAQTAFL
-1021 RKLARKTWRFFETF
+1021 RKVARKTWRFFETF

-1050 APVEVIAHRTSPTN
+1050 APVELVAHRTSPTN
-1064 MGISLLANLAAYDFG
+1064 MGLSLLANLTAYDFG
-1079 YISARRLI
+1079 YISAHRLM
-1087 ERTTRALQTMKGME
+1087 ERTTRALQTMEGME
-1101 RIHGHFYNWYDTIT
+1101 RIRGHFYNWYDTIT

-1128 SGNLAS
+1128 SGNLAG
-1134 HLLTLRPGVHEL
+1134 HLLTLRPGLHEL
-1146 ADSPVLPPQAFGGLR
+1146 ADSPVLPPQAFDGLR
-1161 DTLSLLA
+1161 DTLRLLA
-1168 DAAQTARSPDTP
+1168 GAAQAARSPDTP
-1180 GRNGGGLAGTLDEID
+1180 DRNGGLTEMLDEID
-1195 RLLEALADP
+1195 RLFEALASP
-1204 PTGLRASRSLLD
+1204 PAGLRACRSLLD
-1216 RLTTAAGRIADGL
+1216 QVTAAAGRIADGL
-1229 GPEPDA
+1229 GFEPDA
-1235 EMEWWAFSFKEQ
+1235 ETEWWTLHFKKQ
-1247 CDDGIGDLDHLA
+1247 CDDALGDLDHLA
-1259 PWAALPPPPD
+1259 PWVALPPPPD
-1269 ALVESDGAGEAA
+1269 VLVESEGASEAA
-1281 ASDSLRE
+1281 GSDSLRD
-1288 AIRRLDEGPTLRETA
+1288 AIRRLDEGPTLREAA
-1303 DLGETLVPALDE
+1303 DFGETLIPALD
-1315 ALGAL
+1315 GAL
-1320 TADHTRP
+1320 AALMADHTRP
-1327 AHEWLA
+1327 AREWLD
-1333 RLHRA
+1333 RLRRA
-1338 VSEASGRAADRLEAI
+1338 VSEASSRAADRLEAI
-1353 ERLGQL
+1353 DRLGQI
-1359 CYELADMDY
+1359 CYKLADMDY
-1368 DFLTDQSRHLLVI
+1368 DFLMDQSRNLFAI
-1381 GYNIAERR
+1381 GYNVAERR
-1389 RDPSYYDLLAS
+1389 RDPSSYDLLAS
-1400 ESRLASFV
+1400 EARLASFV
-1408 AIAQHYLSQEYWFAL
+1408 AIAQRQLSQDHWFAL

-1454 TYEDTVLDRTYKA
+1454 TYDDTVLDRTYKA
-1467 VVRRQIEYGAQ
+1467 IVRRQIEYGAQ

-1483 GISESAYNTTD
+1483 GMSESDYNMTD

-1499 QYRAFGVPRL
+1499 QYRAFGVPGL

-1518 LVVAPYATAMA
+1518 LVVAPYATALA
-1529 LMVAP
+1529 LMVSRQ
-1534 KEACENLERLAE
+1534 EACANLERLVD

-1556 EAIDYTSSRLPRGE
+1556 EAIDYTPSRLPHGE
-1570 AFALVRSFM
+1570 TLALVRSFM
-1579 PHHEGMSFLSLAYA
+1579 PHHEGMSLLSLAYA

-1607 IFRATEGLL
+1607 LFQATEMLL
-1616 QERVPKVAPFYPHAA
+1616 QERVPKVAPFYPNAA
-1631 ETSGLQQRAGEYQAL
+1631 ETSGLRQRASEYQAL
-1646 LRIFSNPNS
+1646 LRVFSNPNS
-1655 GSPEV
+1655 ASPEV

-1666 SYSIMVTNAGG
+1666 NYNVMVTNAGG

-1690 QEDATRDCY
+1690 QEDATRDCH

-1706 DLTTGEVWSAAYQP
+1706 DLTSGEVWSTAYQP
-1720 MLKQPKTYDAIF
+1720 TLKQPMSYDAIF

-1756 QDDVEIRRIRIT
+1756 EDDVEIRRIRIT

-1787 APPPADATHPA
+1787 APPPTDATHPA
-1798 LSNLFVQTEIVP
+1798 FSNLFVQTEIVP

-1824 SESTPWMV
+1824 NEPTPWMV

-1838 ATTSIGEAS
+1838 AMTTIGEAS
-1847 FETNRLRFI
+1847 FETDRLRFI

-1863 DPKAMADDAC
+1863 DPEAMADAGR
-1873 LSDSQGPVLDPIV
+1873 LADSQGAVLDPIV
-1886 SVRRKVTVGPDEM
+1886 SVRRQVTVGPDETA
-1899 VWVNVVT
+1899 WVNVVT
-1906 GVGETREAAMALAS
+1906 GVGETREAAMTLAG

-1932 DLATT
+1932 DLAMT
-1937 HRQVVLRQLDAT
+1937 HRQVVLRQLNAT

-1962 IVYANAGRRA
+1962 IVYANPGRRA
-1972 PANVLARNRR
+1972 PANVLAQNRR
-1982 AQSGLWSFGISGD
+1982 AQSGLWGFGISGD
-1995 LPVVLLRIGDRS
+1995 LPIVLLRIGDRT

-2019 AYWRLTGLVVD
+2019 AYWRLTGLAVD

-2041 RQELHEEILGLVA
+2041 RQEFHEEIMGLVA
-2054 AGTESHVIDRPGG
+2054 AGTESRVIDRPGG

-2100 EQIERRRRVERA
+2100 EQIERRRRVEQA
-2112 VPVLTPAED
+2112 VPALTPAEE
-2121 VVPEPERAVEVPSRD
+2121 VVPEPERAVELPHRD
-2136 LVLSNGLGGFTLDGR
+2136 LLFSNGLGGFTLDGR
-2151 EYVVTLRPGETTPA
+2151 EYVITLRPGETTPA
-2165 PWANVLANPQ
+2165 PWTNVLANPQ
-2175 FGAVITESGGTYT
+2175 FGAVITESGGGYT

-2194 EQRLTPWY
+2194 ELRLTPWY
-2202 NDPVTDASGEA
+2202 NDPVTDARGEA

-2219 ETGHYW
+2219 ETGRYW

-2232 RGATVYTCRHG
+2232 RGATAYTCRHG

-2249 EHAEAGVI
+2249 EHAEDGVI

-2262 YVALDASVKLMAL
+2262 YVPLDASVKLMML
-2275 TLRNESGHARRL
+2275 TLRNESGRARRL
-2287 SATGYVEWVLGEQR
+2287 SATGYVEWVLSEQR
-2301 AKSLLHVVTEIDPNS
+2301 PKSLLHVVTEIDPKS

-2331 RVAFFNVDEAT
+2331 RVAFFDVDDAT

-2359 GQPATMTRA
+2359 GQPAAMTGA
-2368 RLSGRV
+2368 RPSGHV

-2383 LQVQVDLADGE
+2383 LQVQVDLANGE
-2394 EREIVFVLGVGRD
+2394 EREVVFVLGVGRNED
-2407 EEEARDLVRR
+2407 EASDLVRR

-2422 PAHAALEAV
+2422 PAHAALEEV
-2431 EGHWERI
+2431 KGHWERI
-2438 LGAVRVETPEP
+2438 LGTVRVETPEP
-2449 TVNILANGWLLY
+2449 SVNILANGWLLY

-2512 FREGDVQHWWHP
+2512 FREGDIQHWWHP

-2547 YVLATGD
+2547 YVLGTGD
-2554 TGVLDERVAYIEGRP
+2554 TGVLDERVAYIEART
-2569 LNPDEDSYY
+2569 LNPGEDSYY
-2578 DLPARSEEAGTLYEH
+2578 DLPARSEETGTLYEH

-2606 HGLPLIGSGDWNDS
+2606 HGLPLIGSGDWNDG
-2620 MNLVGQGGEGESVW
+2620 MNMVGLGGEGESVW
-2634 LAFFLHHVLAQ
+2634 LAFFLHHVLTQ

-2657 LAERS
+2657 FAEKS

-2688 DSGEPLGS
+2688 DNGEPLGS
-2696 ASSPECRIDSIPQSW
+2696 ADSPECRIDSIPQSW

-2718 DLHRARIAM
+2718 DPHRTRIAM
-2727 ESVDRLLVRRD
+2727 ESVDRLLVHRD
-2738 QTLIQLLDP
+2738 KGLIQLLDP

-2779 AVMAFAA
+2779 AVMAFAT
-2786 LGDSRRAWELL
+2786 LGDGRRAWELL

-2807 SPEKAA
+2807 SAEKAM
-2813 TYRVEPYIVA
+2813 TYRVEPYVVA
-2823 ADVYALPPHTGAGGW
+2823 ADVHALPPYAGRGGW
-2838 TWYTGAAGWMYRLIV
+2838 SWYTGAASWMYRLIV

-2861 DVDRLSF
+2861 EVDRLSF
-2868 TPCAPPEWQSFTLS
+2868 TPCLPPDWQSFSLS
-2882 YRYRETTY
+2882 YRYRETIY
-2890 AITVRRASA
+2890 AITVRRADA
-2899 GDGVRLVVDGIE
+2899 GDGVRVVVDGVGQDE
-2911 QSEGS
+2911 EW

-2924 PHTVEVE
+2924 PHTAEVE
-2931 IGRADDS
+2931 IGRPGDVR
-2938 SPATAEPPPASSLPP
+2938 PTIAEPPPASNLSP